1 MQSNV
6 EVLKIQVDT
15 LRKELSKKESQLSK
29 AIREGQVEQ
38 GLRYYV
44 YFCLVDGKMAY
55 IGKGT
60 GDRWKHTI
68 SGSSSCRELN
78 RDLFAGKTLT
88 VYRTHDRMSE
98 EEAYTQEEEFI
109 FSFGLFDNL
118 YNRVLPSE
126 DTRFSDWC
134 MVLGDDETE
143 RGDLAIMR
151 KCFNFLAEVKFNEA

>member
-1 MQSNV
+1 MLSKV
-6 EVLKIQVDT
+6 EVLRMQVT
-15 LRKELSKKESQLSK
+15 GLKKELSVREAQLSK
-29 AIREGQVEQ
+29 AIKDEQVEQ

-78 RDLFAGKTLT
+78 RDLFAGKQLT
-88 VYRTHDRMSE
+88 VFRTRDNMSE

-109 FSFGLFDNL
+109 FSFGEFGNL
-118 YNRVLPSE
+118 YNRVLPSD
-126 DTRFSDWC
+126 DTRFSDWS
-134 MVLGDDETE
+134 MVLGDNDEPAT
-143 RGDLAIMR
+143 DLAVMQ
-151 KCFNFLAEVKFNEA
+151 KCFNFLGSYSND